1 MFPRVTSTAPARAA
15 SLDHGAC
22 YRALRTRD
30 ARFDGRFY
38 TAVLTTGIFC
48 RPVCPARTPRSEHC
62 AFYPSAAAAQ
72 AAGFRPC
79 LRCRPELAPGVA
91 GWRGTANTVARALAL
106 IADGAWGDADDV
118 EELAARVGVGAR
130 HLRRLF
136 DRHVGAPPVAVA
148 QAQRV
153 LLAKRLLADTA
164 LPMSDVAAAAGFG
177 SLRRFNALLRRTFG
191 RPPSSLRRRGGPAPA
206 TARGV
211 ELRLPHTTPYAW
223 PELLAFLAARAIPGV
238 EHVDGG
244 VYRRTLTLGAA
255 RAVVAVRAAP
265 AGDHLV
271 AALRL
276 SSVSAVPAAV
286 GALRRLFD
294 LEADAAAIDAHLAR
308 DPLLAPLVRRRP
320 GLRVPGAAD
329 PFELAVR
336 AILGQQ
342 ISVAA
347 ARTLAGRIVEAHGA
361 RVPEAAEGEP
371 PLAFPGPAALAEAD
385 LSRVG
390 LPRARAEA
398 VRALAR
404 AVADHPALLEPGPDL
419 ATTAA
424 RLAEL
429 PGVGA
434 WTAQVVAMRALREPD
449 AFPSSDLGLL
459 RAMSRAGPSLRP
471 AALAERAEAW
481 RPWRAYAAIH
491 LWTAAPPVPRGGT
504 R

>member
-1 MFPRVTSTAPARAA
+1 MPSTVPTGAA
-15 SLDHGAC
+15 SLDHDAC
-22 YRALRTRD
+22 YRAVRTRD

-48 RPVCPARTPRSEHC
+48 RPVCPARTPRPEHC
-62 AFYPSAAAAQ
+62 AFFPSAAAAQ

-79 LRCRPELAPGVA
+79 LRCRPELAPGIA

-136 DRHVGAPPVAVA
+136 DRHVGAPPIAVA

-153 LLAKRLLADTA
+153 LLAKRLLADTV

-177 SLRRFNALLRRTFG
+177 SLRRFNTVLRRAFG
-191 RPPSSLRRRGGPAPA
+191 RAPSSMRRRGGPAA
-206 TARGV
+206 GAARAV

-238 EHVDGG
+238 EQVGDG
-244 VYRRTLTLGAA
+244 VYRRTLTLGVA

-265 AGDHLV
+265 AGHSLV
-271 AALRL
+271 AELRL
-276 SSVSAVPAAV
+276 SSVAALPAAV

-294 LEADAAAIDAHLAR
+294 LDADVAAIDAHLAR

-342 ISVAA
+342 VSVAA
-347 ARTLAGRIVEAHGA
+347 ARTLAGRIAEAHGA
-361 RVPEAAEGEP
+361 RIPEAAEGEP
-371 PLAFPGPAALAEAD
+371 ALAFPGPAVLAGAD

-390 LPRARAEA
+390 LPRARVEA
-398 VRALAR
+398 IRALAR
-404 AVADHPALLEPGPDL
+404 AVAADPTLLDPGRDL
-419 ATTAA
+419 ATSAA

-434 WTAQVVAMRALREPD
+434 WTAQYVAMRALREPD
-449 AFPSSDLGLL
+449 AFPASDLGLL
-459 RAMSRAGPSLRP
+459 RAVSRAGPSPRP

-481 RPWRAYAAIH
+481 RPWRAYAAMH
-491 LWTAAPPVPRGGT
+491 LWSADPAPRGGKP
-504 R
+504 